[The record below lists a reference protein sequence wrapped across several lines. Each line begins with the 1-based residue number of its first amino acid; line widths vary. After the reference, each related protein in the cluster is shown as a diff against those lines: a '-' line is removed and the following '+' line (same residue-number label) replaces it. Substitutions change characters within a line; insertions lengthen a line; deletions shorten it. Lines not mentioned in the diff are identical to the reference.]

1 MKITLE
7 GFIMTK
13 EEYLR
18 NLDKILDTINDIAI
32 DTEEPR
38 DITEIL
44 RLQFDI
50 VTAAYNCSNNNS

>member
-1 MKITLE
+1 
-7 GFIMTK
+7 MTK

-50 VTAAYNCSNNNS
+50 VTVAYNCSNNNS